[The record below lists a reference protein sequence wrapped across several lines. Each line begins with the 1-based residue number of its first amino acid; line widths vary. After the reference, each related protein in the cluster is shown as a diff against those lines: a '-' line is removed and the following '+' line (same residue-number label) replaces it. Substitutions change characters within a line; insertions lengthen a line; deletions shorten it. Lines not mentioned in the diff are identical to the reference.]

1 MNDNAII
8 QLYFAREQAAID
20 ASEKTYGG
28 LCRSI
33 ARRILRDARDVE
45 ECISDLW
52 LRVWNAIPPT
62 RPDSLRAYLARVVRN
77 LALDRAGYN
86 GAARRKSALEESFE
100 ELAPCLCISDS
111 AQSTLE
117 EEELRAFLRDFLLA
131 QPQKARVL
139 FVRRYWYGESIRE
152 LAGAFGSREDT
163 IRSSL
168 FRTRTKLRAAMQKE
182 GICL

>member
-1 MNDNAII
+1 MNDEAII
-8 QLYFAREQAAID
+8 QLYFAREQSAID
-20 ASEKTYGG
+20 ASEKAYGG

-33 ARRILRDARDVE
+33 ARRILCDGRDVE

-62 RPDSLRAYLARVVRN
+62 RPNSLRAYLARVVRN
-77 LALDRAGYN
+77 LALDRAEYN
-86 GAARRKSALEESFE
+86 SAARRKSAVEESFE
-100 ELAPCLCISDS
+100 ELAPCLCGDE
-111 AQSTLE
+111 STQRKLE
-117 EEELRAFLRDFLLA
+117 EEELRVFLRDFLLA
-131 QPQKARVL
+131 QPQKSRVL

-152 LAGAFGSREDT
+152 LASAFGSREET
-163 IRSSL
+163 IRTSL

>member
-1 MNDNAII
+1 MNDEAII
-8 QLYFAREQAAID
+8 QLYFAREQSAID
-20 ASEKTYGG
+20 ASEKAYGG

-33 ARRILRDARDVE
+33 AHRILCDGRDVE

-62 RPDSLRAYLARVVRN
+62 RPNSLRAYLARVVRN
-77 LALDRAGYN
+77 LALDRAEYN
-86 GAARRKSALEESFE
+86 SAARRKSAAEESFE
-100 ELAPCLCISDS
+100 ELAPCLCGDE
-111 AQSTLE
+111 STQRKLE
-117 EEELRAFLRDFLLA
+117 EEELRVFLRDFLLA

-152 LAGAFGSREDT
+152 LASAFGSREET
-163 IRSSL
+163 IRTSL

>member
-1 MNDNAII
+1 MNDEAII
-8 QLYFAREQAAID
+8 QLYFAREQSAID
-20 ASEKTYGG
+20 ASEKAYGS

-33 ARRILRDARDVE
+33 ARRILCDGRDVE

-62 RPDSLRAYLARVVRN
+62 RPNSLRAYLARVVRN
-77 LALDRAGYN
+77 LALDRAEYN
-86 GAARRKSALEESFE
+86 SAARRKSAVEESFE
-100 ELAPCLCISDS
+100 ELAPCLCGDE
-111 AQSTLE
+111 STQRKLE
-117 EEELRAFLRDFLLA
+117 EEELRVFLRDFLLA

-152 LAGAFGSREDT
+152 LASAFGSREET
-163 IRSSL
+163 IRTSL